1 VTCIAFGVGLFKRL
15 LLNDSE
21 HKLEVTLSAINISV
35 QTVVWP
41 ELNFVWKIRTLIL
54 QKPRFYKKYGFT
66 KFPILREP

>member
-54 QKPRFYKKYGFT
+54 QKPQFYKKYGFT
-66 KFPILREP
+66 KFPTLREP